1 MRNIKG
7 LALLNLPGIPKA
19 RKDLKNNLTLPY
31 EYGLYGDELSYPHPL
46 LACPVTHPNPLS
58 EGLNL
63 DFGMKATEKQTRNA
77 TSVTFTLVTRR
88 PYWI

>member
-58 EGLNL
+58 
-63 DFGMKATEKQTRNA
+63 
-77 TSVTFTLVTRR
+77 
-88 PYWI
+88 